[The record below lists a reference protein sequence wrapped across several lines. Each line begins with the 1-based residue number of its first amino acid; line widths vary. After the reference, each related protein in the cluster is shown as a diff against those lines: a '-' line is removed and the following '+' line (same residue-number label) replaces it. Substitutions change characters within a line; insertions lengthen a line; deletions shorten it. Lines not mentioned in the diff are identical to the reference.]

1 LAAIVRVGTHTFASV
16 GLPPLGTAQH
26 LIVAAVPVVFEN
38 RTKPL
43 RKIVVATPAGTVN
56 KLSGAALSTWL
67 GVNSSK
73 N

>member
-1 LAAIVRVGTHTFASV
+1 
-16 GLPPLGTAQH
+16 
-26 LIVAAVPVVFEN
+26 VFEN

-56 KLSGAALSTWL
+56 KLSGAALSTWS